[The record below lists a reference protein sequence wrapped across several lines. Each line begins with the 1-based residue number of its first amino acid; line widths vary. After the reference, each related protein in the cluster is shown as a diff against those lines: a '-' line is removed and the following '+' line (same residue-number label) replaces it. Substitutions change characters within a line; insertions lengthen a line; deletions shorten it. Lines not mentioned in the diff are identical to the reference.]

1 MCGIVGVV
9 DLERRGRVERG
20 LLERMRDTMT
30 HRGPDGA
37 GAWLSDDRNLGLGHR
52 RLAIIDP
59 DPAAAQPMVSDDG
72 RTALVFNGEIY
83 NHVELR
89 RELEQQ
95 GVGPWR
101 TDHSDTEVLLHGL
114 RCWGLGLLDKLHG
127 MFAFAWLDTQTREL
141 VLVRDRI
148 GIKPVYFTQ
157 HDGTFA
163 FASEI
168 KALLA
173 DPAQPRGIDER
184 ALYDYLSFLVPPAPS
199 TLFKGISKLPGG
211 CMLRVSAEGNV
222 TQTRWYDVWDQVTPR
237 AGINEED
244 AAELVLDSLKTSVAS
259 RKVSDVPVGVFLSG
273 GVDSSTNAA
282 LFSAGETSPVK
293 TFSIGYDD
301 EYGTYKSEL
310 HHAERMANEIGADH
324 HALKLSVE
332 DLLGFVDRMV
342 WLQDEP
348 IADPVCVPVHFVSKL
363 ARNHGVVVAQVGEGA
378 DELFCGYPH
387 WQRALKLQ
395 ALSDRRFAGPLKWAG
410 LSGLRARWGAGG
422 KHYTEWLRRG
432 AAGEPVFWSGAEC
445 FTESAKRGLLS
456 QGMRD
461 QFAGYS
467 SWEALAPHY
476 EHFRTKAWEPSPL
489 HWMTHSDLHLRLPEL
504 LLMRVDKMAMGVSLE
519 GRVPFLDHRFVELA
533 LSLPSA
539 VKLGDGK
546 TSKRILKRA
555 VRGVIPDELI
565 DRPKQGFGV
574 PVYEWCFDRLGD
586 EVRTKVD
593 RFADATG
600 LLDRDAVRGLL
611 GRGAG
616 QPAWTLYNLALWW
629 ETFLE

>member
-1 MCGIVGVV
+1 MCGFVGIL
-9 DLERRGRVERG
+9 DMEQRGRIDRAR
-20 LLERMRDTMT
+20 LERMRDTMA

-37 GAWLSDDRNLGLGHR
+37 GAWVSADQNLGLGHR

-59 DPAAAQPMVSDDG
+59 DPKANQPMVFGDG
-72 RTALVFNGEIY
+72 RYALAYNGEIY
-83 NHVELR
+83 NHAELR
-89 RELEQQ
+89 RELERE
-95 GVGPWR
+95 GVGPWQ
-101 TDHSDTEVLLHGL
+101 TDHADTEVLLHGL
-114 RCWGLGLLDKLHG
+114 RHWGLGVLDKLHG
-127 MFAFAWLDTQTREL
+127 MFAFAWWDGESREL
-141 VLVRDRI
+141 LLVRDRI
-148 GIKPVYFTQ
+148 GVKPLYFA
-157 HDGTFA
+157 HNNGRLL

-168 KALLA
+168 KALLE
-173 DPAQPRGIDER
+173 DPGLPRAVNEQ
-184 ALYDYLSFLVPPAPS
+184 ALYDYLSFLVPPAPA
-199 TLFKGISKLPGG
+199 TLFAGVSKLPGG
-211 CMLRVSAEGNV
+211 CLLRVSADGNT
-222 TQTRWYDVWDQVTPR
+222 TQERWYDVWDHVDPLR
-237 AGINEED
+237 GIGEAE
-244 AAELVLDSLKTSVAS
+244 AAERVLASLTTSVAA

-282 LFSAGETSPVK
+282 LFSAGEASPVK

-301 EYGTYKSEL
+301 EYGTYTNEL
-310 HHAERMANEIGADH
+310 HHARAMAEQIGAEH
-324 HALKLSVE
+324 HELKLSVE

-363 ARNHGVVVAQVGEGA
+363 ARDHGVVVAQVGEGA
-378 DELFCGYPH
+378 DELFCGYPY
-387 WQRALKLQ
+387 WQRMLRLQ
-395 ALSDRRFAGPLKWAG
+395 ALSDKWYAGPLKHAG
-410 LSGLRARWGAGG
+410 LAGLRAVGRGE

-432 AAGEPVFWSGAEC
+432 VAGEPVFWSGAEC

-461 QFAGYS
+461 KFAGYS
-467 SWEALAPHY
+467 SWQALKPMHD
-476 EHFRTKAWEPSPL
+476 HFRAKAWEPSPL

-546 TSKRILKRA
+546 TSKRVLKRA
-555 VRGVIPDELI
+555 VRGVIPDALI

-586 EVRTKVD
+586 VVRQKVD

-600 LLDRDAVRGLL
+600 LLDRDAVRSLL
-611 GRGAG
+611 ERGAG
-616 QPAWTLYNLALWW
+616 QPAWTLYNLALWS

>member
-1 MCGIVGVV
+1 MCGIVGVL
-9 DLERRGRVERG
+9 DTERRGRVERG

-37 GAWLSDDRNLGLGHR
+37 GAWVGDDRNIGLGHR

-59 DPAAAQPMVSDDG
+59 DPAAAQPMVSSDG
-72 RTALVFNGEIY
+72 RSVLVFNGEVY
-83 NHVELR
+83 NHAELR
-89 RELEQQ
+89 RELVSQ

-114 RCWGLGLLDKLHG
+114 AHWGLDLLDKLHG
-127 MFAFAWLDTQTREL
+127 MFAFAWWDAQTREL

-148 GIKPVYFTQ
+148 GIKPLYFSQ
-157 HDGTFA
+157 HNGRFA

-168 KALLA
+168 KALLE
-173 DPAQPRGIDER
+173 DPDQPRGIDER
-184 ALYDYLSFLVPPAPS
+184 SLYDYLSFLVPPAPG
-199 TLFKGISKLPGG
+199 TLFQGISKLPGG
-211 CMLRVSAEGNV
+211 CLLRVSAEGRV
-222 TQTRWYDVWDQVTPR
+222 TQQRWYDVWDHVTPR
-237 AGINEED
+237 AGIREQD
-244 AAELVLDSLKTSVAS
+244 AADLVLDTLKASVTS

-282 LFSAGETSPVK
+282 LFSAGEASPVK

-310 HHAERMANEIGADH
+310 HHAERMAREIGADH
-324 HALKLSVE
+324 HALKLSVD
-332 DLLGFVDRMV
+332 DLLGFVERMV

-348 IADPVCVPVHFVSKL
+348 IADPVCVPVHFVSRL
-363 ARNHGVVVAQVGEGA
+363 ARDHGVIVAQVGEGA

-395 ALSDRRFAGPLKWAG
+395 GLSDRWYAGPLKRAG
-410 LSGLRARWGAGG
+410 LVGLRAAGRG
-422 KHYTEWLRRG
+422 DKHYTEWLRRG
-432 AAGEPVFWSGAEC
+432 ASGEPVFWSGAEC
-445 FTESAKRGLLS
+445 FTEAAKRGLLS
-456 QGMRD
+456 QRMRD
-461 QFAGYS
+461 RFAGVS
-467 SWEALAPHY
+467 SWDSLSPMY
-476 EHFRTKAWEPSPL
+476 EDFRAKAWEPSPL

-555 VRGVIPDELI
+555 VRGVIPDDLI

-600 LLDRDAVRGLL
+600 LLDRDAVGALL
-611 GRGAG
+611 QRGAG

-629 ETFLE
+629 ETFVE

>member
-1 MCGIVGVV
+1 MCGVVGVV

-37 GAWLSDDRNLGLGHR
+37 GSWLSDDRSIGLGHR

-59 DPAAAQPMVSDDG
+59 DPAAAQPMRSDDG
-72 RTALVFNGEIY
+72 QTALVFNGEIY
-83 NHVELR
+83 NHAELR
-89 RELEQQ
+89 RELQAQ

-114 RCWGLGLLDKLHG
+114 RHWGLDLLDRLHG
-127 MFAFAWLDTQTREL
+127 MFAFAWWDARTREL

-148 GIKPVYFTQ
+148 GVKPIYYTQ
-157 HDGTFA
+157 HDGKFA

-168 KALLA
+168 KALLE
-173 DPAQPRGIDER
+173 DPDQPRGIDER

-199 TLFKGISKLPGG
+199 TLFRGIAKLPGG
-211 CMLRVSAEGNV
+211 CLLRVSASGQV
-222 TQTRWYDVWDQVTPR
+222 TQRRWYDVWDHVTPR
-237 AGINEED
+237 EGISEAD
-244 AAELVLDSLKTSVAS
+244 AAGLVLETLKTSVAS

-282 LFSAGETSPVK
+282 LFSAGEASPVK

-310 HHAERMANEIGADH
+310 HHAERMAKEIGADH
-324 HALKLSVE
+324 HALKLSVD
-332 DLLGFVDRMV
+332 DLLGFVDKMV

-363 ARNHGVVVAQVGEGA
+363 AREHGVVVAQVGEGA

-387 WQRALKLQ
+387 WQRALRLQ
-395 ALSDRRFAGPLKWAG
+395 GLSDRWYAGPLKRAG
-410 LSGLRARWGAGG
+410 LAGLRTVGRGG

-432 AAGEPVFWSGAEC
+432 VSGEPVFWSGAEC
-445 FTESAKRGLLS
+445 FTEAAKRGLLS
-456 QGMRD
+456 QGMRER
-461 QFAGYS
+461 FAGYS
-467 SWEALAPHY
+467 SWQSLSPMYDA
-476 EHFRTKAWEPSPL
+476 FRAKAWEPSAL
-489 HWMTHSDLHLRLPEL
+489 HWMAHSDLHLRLPEL

-519 GRVPFLDHRFVELA
+519 GRVPFLDHPFVELA
-533 LSLPSA
+533 LSLPSS

-546 TSKRILKRA
+546 TSKRVLKRA
-555 VRGVIPDELI
+555 VRGVIPDALI

-586 EVRTKVD
+586 AVRAKVD

-600 LLDRDAVRGLL
+600 LVDRAAAAALL
-611 GRGAG
+611 ERGAG

-629 ETFLE
+629 EKFLG

>member
-1 MCGIVGVV
+1 MCGIVGVI
-9 DLERRGRVERG
+9 DLHQRGRVEQP

-37 GAWLSDDRNLGLGHR
+37 GVWVSGDRNLGLGHR

-59 DPAAAQPMVSDDG
+59 DPAANQPMLSDDG
-72 RTALVFNGEIY
+72 QTALVFNGEVY
-83 NHVELR
+83 NHAELR
-89 RELEQQ
+89 RELQAA

-101 TDHSDTEVLLHGL
+101 TDHSDTEVLLHGY
-114 RCWGLGLLDKLHG
+114 RYWGLDLLDKLHG
-127 MFAFAWLDTQTREL
+127 MFAFAVWDAGKREL
-141 VLVRDRI
+141 LLVRDRI
-148 GIKPVYFTQ
+148 GIKPLYFAQ
-157 HDGTFA
+157 HGGKLA

-173 DPAQPRGIDER
+173 DPAQPRAIDEQS
-184 ALYDYLSFLVPPAPS
+184 LYHYLSFLVPPAPG
-199 TLFKGISKLPGG
+199 TLFNGIAKLPGG
-211 CMLRVSAEGNV
+211 CLLRIDAQGNIE
-222 TQTRWYDVWDQVTPR
+222 QKRWYDVWDHVDPLHD
-237 AGINEED
+237 INEAE
-244 AAELVLDSLKTSVAS
+244 AAKRVLASLKTSVAA

-282 LFSAGETSPVK
+282 LFSDGEASPVK

-310 HHAERMANEIGADH
+310 HHARRMAEQIGAEH
-324 HALKLSVE
+324 HELRLSVD
-332 DLLGFVDRMV
+332 DLLGFVEQMV

-363 ARNHGVVVAQVGEGA
+363 AREHGVIVAQVGEGA
-378 DELFCGYPH
+378 DELFCGYPY
-387 WQRALKLQ
+387 WQRMLRLQ
-395 ALSDRRFAGPLKWAG
+395 SLSDRWYAGPLKRAG
-410 LSGLRARWGAGG
+410 LSALRAVGRGD

-432 AAGEPVFWSGAEC
+432 VAGEPVFWSGAEC
-445 FTESAKRGLLS
+445 FTESAKRRLLS
-456 QGMRD
+456 PAMR
-461 QFAGYS
+461 QRFRGAS
-467 SWEALAPHY
+467 SWDALRPMH
-476 EHFRTKAWEPSPL
+476 EHFLAKAWEPSAL
-489 HWMTHSDLHLRLPEL
+489 NWMTHSDLHLRLPEL

-533 LSLPSA
+533 LSLPTA
-539 VKLGDGK
+539 VKLGDGT

-586 EVRTKVD
+586 RARETVAEFV
-593 RFADATG
+593 AETG
-600 LLDRDAVRGLL
+600 LFDPAEVEALL
-611 GRGAG
+611 QRGAG
-616 QPAWTLYNLALWW
+616 QPAWTMYNLALWW
-629 ETFLE
+629 KTFLA